1 MKKYTTSTDIY
12 KEEITKNTLKASL
25 KEKNLLMEVQSGNL
39 NSKEHL
45 LSI

>member
-25 KEKNLLMEVQSGNL
+25 KEKNFINGSTGRKFKL
-39 NSKEHL
+39 
-45 LSI
+45 